1 MTTDFETFVRESLS
15 KMDERF
21 DKMDERFDKTATKAD
36 LADLATKAD
45 LADLATKADLADLA
59 TKADLARV
67 EKRLTTAIRGLGKA
81 FMDSTGRVRDDE
93 FVDA

>member
-21 DKMDERFDKTATKAD
+21 DKMDERFDKT
-36 LADLATKAD
+36 ATKAD

>member
-21 DKMDERFDKTATKAD
+21 DKTATKAD
-36 LADLATKAD
+36 LAKLATKAD
-45 LADLATKADLADLA
+45 LAG
-59 TKADLARV
+59 V
-67 EKRLTTAIRGLGKA
+67 EKRLTTAIKGLGKA

-93 FVDA
+93 LVDA